1 MKTTTA
7 CSLAAL
13 ASALVIVSPQVSA
26 ALSSADISKLG
37 LTGSEVNK
45 VQGNKS
51 FKGWGDGY
59 GVPEGQKGSGGGGG
73 GAGGGASKGGGDGG
87 YGGGQQKGGAGGG
100 TWEGKGGGGGGGSA
114 SKGGG
119 AGGYGG
125 GQQKGGAGGGT
136 WEGKGGGGGMSKG
149 GGGGTWEG
157 KRGGG
162 GGGVWMREGRRY
174 RDGRGPRRFYDG
186 RAFRYRAPCAWMRER
201 ARDTGSRY
209 WWRRYRDCVRG

>member
-26 ALSSADISKLG
+26 ALSSADLAKLG
-37 LTGSEVNK
+37 LSGSK
-45 VQGNKS
+45 VTQAQGNKGFNAPQGQTGGGGGGMS
-51 FKGWGDGY
+51 KGGG
-59 GVPEGQKGSGGGGG
+59 GGTAEGKGGGGGGMGGGGTAEGKGGGGGGMSKGGGGGTAEGKGSGGGGM
-73 GAGGGASKGGGDGG
+73 SKGG
-87 YGGGQQKGGAGGG
+87 GGG
-100 TWEGKGGGGGGGSA
+100 TWEGKGGGGGGM
-114 SKGGG
+114 K
-119 AGGYGG
+119 
-125 GQQKGGAGGGT
+125 K
-136 WEGKGGGGGMSKG
+136 
-149 GGGGTWEG
+149 GGGTWEG